1 MTGYQK
7 AKRIALWR
15 GSAIAAS
22 LFALLMMLSALAGHV
37 TS

>member
-1 MTGYQK
+1 MTRYQK

-15 GSAIAAS
+15 GSASAIS
-22 LFALLMMLSALAGHV
+22 LFTLLMTLSALAGHI